1 MYMSMTHFVKLLFQ
15 TSIPTQT
22 LNLLVCQVKVRE
34 RKLVPIKAFLV
45 SGLFVAP
52 PHVNAR
58 GDHFPVHSFLA
69 PFASHLCTHLGLS
82 RVQTYNLALFYI
94 GPFFRAFR
102 ESLNVQTLI
111 GHFHDKIQRLSRLFV
126 IALKPWKTVFF

>member
-34 RKLVPIKAFLV
+34 PKLVPAKAFLI

-52 PHVNAR
+52 PHVSTR
-58 GDHFPVHSFLA
+58 GDHFPLHFFVGPFCVSLLYPLGSLSCLDLHFGSFLHW
-69 PFASHLCTHLGLS
+69 S
-82 RVQTYNLALFYI
+82 LFQSFQRI
-94 GPFFRAFR
+94 PKC
-102 ESLNVQTLI
+102 LDPT

-126 IALKPWKTVFF
+126 IALKPWKTVIF